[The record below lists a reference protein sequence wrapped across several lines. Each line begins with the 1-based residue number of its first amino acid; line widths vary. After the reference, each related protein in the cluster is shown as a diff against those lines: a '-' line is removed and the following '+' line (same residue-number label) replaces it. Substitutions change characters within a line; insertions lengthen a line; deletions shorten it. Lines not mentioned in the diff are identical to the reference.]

1 MTKSTTLMLAV
12 LAMLSLG
19 AGTAMA
25 QDGGGGGMDYWSRQ
39 NMKAIQSGATTATGA
54 GIPTQYGSSDVE
66 RNTGADHSAT
76 YILDHHLY
84 GAGGVAG

>member
-1 MTKSTTLMLAV
+1 MFKSTTLMLTALAV
-12 LAMLSLG
+12 LSLG

-25 QDGGGGGMDYWSRQ
+25 QEGGGGMDYWSRQ
-39 NMKAIQSGATTATGA
+39 NMKAIQSGATNPSGA
-54 GIPTQYGSSDVE
+54 RVPVQSGSSDVE

-84 GAGGVAG
+84 GAGGVGG

>member
-1 MTKSTTLMLAV
+1 MTKSTTLMLAA

-39 NMKAIQSGATTATGA
+39 NMKAIQSGATNATGA
-54 GIPTQYGSSDVE
+54 GIPIQYGSSDVE